1 MMKPFFTFFTK
12 ANVSNLCISSDEDV
26 FDLGVTEH
34 KEEVDVDVYSGL
46 SYITIIIKMIK
57 KVT

>member
-1 MMKPFFTFFTK
+1 MMMKPFFTFFTK

-46 SYITIIIKMIK
+46 SYNNYHKDD
-57 KVT
+57 